1 MRVLV
6 TGGGGFLG
14 RRVVQALGRSGHDA
28 IAAGHDTE
36 HPTEFRLLEQ
46 VEDLFAE
53 VRPEAV
59 IHLAGTA
66 RREDFARGP
75 AEVRTE
81 NVSHPLLNVL
91 ELAGRRRVVAVSSAQ
106 VWGDGPL
113 GDAATPSPR
122 DLYAAARASAE
133 VMGTRRAQGDFL
145 LVRPFLLVGEGAPV
159 CELFDPR
166 SVWHAEDTEV
176 DVTDVDDAA
185 AALVQVLEAGGG
197 GRSFTLASGHTRPL
211 AELLAAGRLR
221 APRPPAAAGAAR
233 RWSAPPDALMALGW
247 APDRSVRQ
255 AASMETPGS
264 RTLVGRGD

>member
-14 RRVVQALGRSGHDA
+14 RRVVEALGRGGHDA

-46 VEDLFAE
+46 VEDLFTE

-66 RREDFARGP
+66 RREDFVRGP

-91 ELAGRRRVVAVSSAQ
+91 ELAGRRRVVAVSSAH
-106 VWGDGPL
+106 VWGEGPL
-113 GDAATPSPR
+113 GDDASPRPR

-133 VMGTRRAQGDFL
+133 VMGARRAQGDFL
-145 LVRPFLLVGEGAPV
+145 VVRPFLLVGEGAPV

-166 SVWHAEDTEV
+166 SAWHAEDTEV
-176 DVTDVDDAA
+176 DVTDVEDAA
-185 AALVQVLEAGGG
+185 AALVQVLEAGGP

-211 AELLAAGRLR
+211 RELLAAGRLC
-221 APRPPAAAGAAR
+221 APRPAGAPGAAR
-233 RWSAPPDALMALGW
+233 RWSAPANALMALGW
-247 APDRSVRQ
+247 IPDRSLRQ
-255 AASMETPGS
+255 AMSTGIHGEHAPPGGE
-264 RTLVGRGD
+264 R